1 MSAPCYL
8 RPLASPRALFLT
20 DGLVAASAARYGSY
34 GAMLAAK
41 SVDPAASPWPGTW
54 APKQVLAGWQ
64 GTNLA
69 AYETDF
75 YHNIVSVTPELRQVF
90 GAGEEFLGGI
100 DKACASHNMTAQLCA
115 GNPPSLLSALTMPRI
130 TQARASIDY
139 DWDGSPPKNGGP
151 RSNNGAH
158 NWAALDNSWV
168 FWATRIAPSKGETN
182 GMVTG

>member
-1 MSAPCYL
+1 MRVASARSL
-8 RPLASPRALFLT
+8 HRFIALFLLRSRCLLRR
-20 DGLVAASAARYGSY
+20 LVHYDSY

-41 SVDPAASPWPGTW
+41 SVDPGASPWPGTW

-100 DKACASHNMTAQLCA
+100 DKACALKR
-115 GNPPSLLSALTMPRI
+115 SAYLRMFF
-130 TQARASIDY
+130 D
-139 DWDGSPPKNGGP
+139 D
-151 RSNNGAH
+151 
-158 NWAALDNSWV
+158 
-168 FWATRIAPSKGETN
+168 
-182 GMVTG
+182 

>member
-90 GAGEEFLGGI
+90 GAGEAWCQTLPNFPQN
-100 DKACASHNMTAQLCA
+100 CSHT
-115 GNPPSLLSALTMPRI
+115 LSC
-130 TQARASIDY
+130 SDC
-139 DWDGSPPKNGGP
+139 
-151 RSNNGAH
+151 
-158 NWAALDNSWV
+158 
-168 FWATRIAPSKGETN
+168 KGRP
-182 GMVTG
+182 